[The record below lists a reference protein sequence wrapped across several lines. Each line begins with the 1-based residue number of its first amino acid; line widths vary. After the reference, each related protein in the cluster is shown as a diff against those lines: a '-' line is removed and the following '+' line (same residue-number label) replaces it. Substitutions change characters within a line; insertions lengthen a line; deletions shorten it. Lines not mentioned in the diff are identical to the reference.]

1 ERDQLKHGL
10 YVGRPARAGATGRGD
25 YLIRNL
31 LGADRDRGA
40 LAVADRMAE
49 RERVRLH
56 VRDAT
61 TALED
66 LELLLAPQEFDSRA
80 AAVLVFSC
88 NGRGRAFFRKP
99 GRDSRTLQGPL
110 GGHVPAARLFGAD
123 AVRPG
128 GGREFLHRP
137 TAAGAIVRPDR

>member
-1 ERDQLKHGL
+1 
-10 YVGRPARAGATGRGD
+10 VGRGD

-56 VRDAT
+56 VRDAV
-61 TALED
+61 TACED

-80 AAVLVFSC
+80 AAALLFTC
-88 NGRGRAFFRKP
+88 NGRGHAFF
-99 GRDSRTLQGPL
+99 GRPHQDVTTLQSAL
-110 GGHVPAARLFGAD
+110 GGAVPAAGFFCAGEIGPVGEKNFLHGHTASI
-123 AVRPG
+123 AVVRPIETEP
-128 GGREFLHRP
+128 GRS
-137 TAAGAIVRPDR
+137 AG